1 MGKTWGK
8 HGENDEIRGSSQDF
22 SMKSPIEIYRNI
34 GNMGIKHD
42 ETVKDDVY
50 TENEDLT

>member
-1 MGKTWGK
+1 
-8 HGENDEIRGSSQDF
+8 
-22 SMKSPIEIYRNI
+22 MKNPNRNI